1 MTMTASKKAASKPSA
16 KPAKPTSTKST
27 RSTSKADR
35 TYDAIV
41 VGGGHNG
48 LVNGAYLAK
57 SGLKT
62 LIIERRHLVGGAAIT
77 EELRPGFWFT
87 TFSYALSLLRP
98 DIIQDLE
105 LTKHGFM
112 PLLMSTT
119 FAPDGEGDYL
129 LFTQDHAQNQK
140 EIARHSKHDADA
152 YDQYSHDMEMVCQ
165 AIKPLLDMVPPD
177 IFSDDPEE
185 LIALASLGSRFKK
198 LDKRVLHNA
207 VRLLTGSA
215 ADFLDDY
222 FESDL
227 LKGYL
232 ASSSIIGTKV
242 GPRSQGSGLVLL
254 YHSIGE
260 HDGEFGSWA
269 FHKKGNGGFT
279 QVLKRAAES
288 FGAEIILES
297 PVDSVI
303 TKDGK
308 ATGVALA
315 DGTEYYAD
323 TVVSALDP
331 RRTFLELV
339 NPRELPDDLVEN
351 IQRFRFQGTSSKVN
365 FALDGLPKYPAL
377 GDRGDQFRGFTNIG
391 PSMDYLERAF
401 DDAKYGWYSQ
411 NPYIDMAIQSTID
424 ADMAPPGKHVM
435 SCFIQYTPYHLRES
449 DWDTEKE
456 NLGRHGPANA
466 GEVLP
471 GLRRSRDPARG
482 GHAAPHRADGRAQ
495 RGQHLRRRVLRPAD
509 VLLPP
514 GAGLVAVP
522 DPDRRLLPVRL
533 GHASGRLR
541 HGRAG
546 QARRRPDPQ
555 GPGQGKGPRLGP
567 GARRARPCHH
577 RGSSGSSS
585 STTSLRTWLLEQ
597 LSDEDLAFA
606 LPGNPPLGDLL
617 RRDRRYRAG
626 LHRRVPDAPARRGSR
641 PTGIRDSGAASPG
654 CRPGTPSW
662 TPTCWRRS
670 RPSPT
675 TSSRLGSWSAATAS
689 RCRSA
694 GTSTRTARRCS
705 SSAATPTC
713 TCGRWASTAASTG
726 RTGSARAGAPS
737 VPASHP
743 GTWKTAG
750 SPQGDPPS

>member
-1 MTMTASKKAASKPSA
+1 MTMTAPKPKAAAKAAKAPM

-27 RSTSKADR
+27 KTTSRADR

-41 VGGGHNG
+41 IGGGHNG

-98 DIIQDLE
+98 DIIQELE

-112 PLLMSTT
+112 PLLMAST

-129 LFTQDHAQNQK
+129 LMGQDHGQNQQ
-140 EIARHSKHDADA
+140 EIKRHSKHDADA

-165 AIKPLLDMVPPD
+165 AIKPLMDMVPPD

-185 LIALASLGSRFKK
+185 LIKLAALGSRFKK

-288 FGAEIILES
+288 FGAEVILES

-303 TKDGK
+303 TKDGR
-308 ATGVALA
+308 ATGVALT

-365 FALDGLPKYPAL
+365 FALDGLPTYPGL
-377 GDRGDQFRGFTNIG
+377 EGRGDQFRGFTNIG

-401 DDAKYGWYSQ
+401 DDAKYGWYSE

-424 ADMAPPGKHVM
+424 ADMAPPGKHVL
-435 SCFIQYTPYHLRES
+435 SCFIQYTPYKLRES

-456 NLGRHGPANA
+456 NLGDTVQRTLEKFFPGFGNLVLQREVVTPLHIERTVGLSEGNIFA
-466 GEVLP
+466 GEFF
-471 GLRRSRDPARG
+471 
-482 GHAAPHRADGRAQ
+482 APQ
-495 RGQHLRRRVLRPAD
+495 MFFFRPA
-509 VLLPP
+509 P
-514 GAGLVAVP
+514 GWSQYRTPIDGYYQC
-522 DPDRRLLPVRL
+522 
-533 GHASGRLR
+533 GSGTHPGGCVMGAPGKLA
-541 HGRAG
+541 AG
-546 QARRRPDPQ
+546 QILKD
-555 GPGQGKGPRLGP
+555 
-567 GARRARPCHH
+567 RAK
-577 RGSSGSSS
+577 
-585 STTSLRTWLLEQ
+585 
-597 LSDEDLAFA
+597 AK
-606 LPGNPPLGDLL
+606 
-617 RRDRRYRAG
+617 
-626 LHRRVPDAPARRGSR
+626 
-641 PTGIRDSGAASPG
+641 
-654 CRPGTPSW
+654 
-662 TPTCWRRS
+662 
-670 RPSPT
+670 
-675 TSSRLGSWSAATAS
+675 
-689 RCRSA
+689 
-694 GTSTRTARRCS
+694 
-705 SSAATPTC
+705 
-713 TCGRWASTAASTG
+713 
-726 RTGSARAGAPS
+726 ARA
-737 VPASHP
+737 
-743 GTWKTAG
+743 
-750 SPQGDPPS
+750 